1 MYCRLVR
8 LCATTRVGS
17 GPYNVIS
24 EEEADQMCSRQ
35 IKIEERSDDRGNQPY
50 RHDDATA
57 VLESR
62 CAVSARY
69 DEGCREGTL
78 RNAESSGL

>member
-1 MYCRLVR
+1 
-8 LCATTRVGS
+8 
-17 GPYNVIS
+17 
-24 EEEADQMCSRQ
+24 MCSRQ